1 MITFREIL
9 EIEKEFTKDY
19 YSLSR
24 NELYKKYAISP
35 KECSRIV
42 FKLGLNV
49 NLRQQLDL
57 MEGNHER
64 KN

>member
-1 MITFREIL
+1 MITLSEIF

-19 YSLSR
+19 YSLPR
-24 NELYKKYAISP
+24 KELYKKYDISP

-49 NLRQQLDL
+49 RLRQELGLQ
-57 MEGNHER
+57 
-64 KN
+64 